1 MRGTKDSHYY
11 SATGFS
17 PYYFAHVVYNVVGS
31 PGAFLRRIN
40 DLLGDAAAENLC
52 RPFPRFSNL
61 HTFIEDV
68 MMELFFEE
76 PEEGGRYAIHDF
88 ILHTGLD
95 RLIQGVDK
103 DDIEA
108 LSQARDA
115 PEYDDAFMDLINE
128 VFHILFRDLAFL
140 QRFNDLT
147 ADFIRDWAEGF
158 EDDEVYL
165 RGRLRRIS
173 VPQYVKDA
181 IYHRDQGECRACRKA
196 VDRIVSPAERE
207 RYDHIVALANGGA
220 NDISNIQLLCQAC
233 NGAKAAGSEL
243 VSPLYHRAYPAR

>member
-1 MRGTKDSHYY
+1 
-11 SATGFS
+11 
-17 PYYFAHVVYNVVGS
+17 
-31 PGAFLRRIN
+31 
-40 DLLGDAAAENLC
+40 
-52 RPFPRFSNL
+52 
-61 HTFIEDV
+61 
-68 MMELFFEE
+68 MELFFEE
-76 PEEGGRYAIHDF
+76 PEEGGWYAIHDF

-128 VFHILFRDLAFL
+128 VFHILFRDPGFL
-140 QRFNDLT
+140 QRFNDLA

-181 IYHRDQGECRACRKA
+181 IYHPDQGECRACRKA

-207 RYDHIVALANGGA
+207 RYDHIIALANGGA

-233 NGAKAAGSEL
+233 NGAKAAGSVL
-243 VSPLYHRAYPAR
+243 VSPVYHRAYPAR